1 METMSLRFGI
11 NYYICYN
18 NPIQGK
24 NENCKKIAST
34 ELHNFKTI
42 HEGEKNK

>member
-1 METMSLRFGI
+1 METMSLRIGI

-24 NENCKKIAST
+24 SKVCKDIVST
-34 ELHNFKTI
+34 EINHFKNFD
-42 HEGEKNK
+42 EGEKK